1 LFSKALGVFTIMI
14 SLIVLFGGAYEAL
27 YGRGMALGIVLSILT
42 FVGAFVI
49 WKIWMGIELLKR

>member
-1 LFSKALGVFTIMI
+1 MI

-27 YGRGMALGIVLSILT
+27 YGRGLALGIVLSILT

-49 WKIWMGIELLKR
+49 WKIWMGIELLRR